1 MDMNQP
7 EPLGTWLLRRARNH
21 GMTGE
26 QLADLLGLPVHRIRQ
41 FITAADLDELPVRAI
56 RAMASHLNLP
66 WPDWLQPVDT
76 RPDDRTDPTS
86 PAPTVDSPSDTDR
99 VHAVLALALGQPLR
113 LDQIAHILDWPL
125 ERAQAATNHLA
136 QRLPGHQSLRLIAGD
151 DRAQRLIVP
160 SDVLDPDARTRL
172 QQLAYQQQGPM
183 TGMALIAYRAGYCDR
198 RRIREVLIRNPE
210 LLDAAIAAG
219 YITCR
224 IDANGQ
230 PTAITLIPEVAFS
243 LNIPIDL
250 HDTLLL
256 DPET

>member
-1 MDMNQP
+1 MKQP

-41 FITAADLDELPVRAI
+41 FATAADLDDLPVRAI
-56 RAMASHLNLP
+56 RAMASHLGLP

-76 RPDDRTDPTS
+76 PDDRTDPTS
-86 PAPTVDSPSDTDR
+86 SAPTADSPGDANC
-99 VHAVLALALGQPLR
+99 VHAVLALALGQPMR
-113 LDQIAHILDWPL
+113 LDQIAHILNWPL
-125 ERAQAATNHLA
+125 ERTQTATDHLA

-151 DRAQRLIVP
+151 DRALRLIVP
-160 SDVLDPDARTRL
+160 SDILAPAARTRL
-172 QQLAYQQQGPM
+172 QQLTYQQQGPM
-183 TGMALIAYRAGYCDR
+183 TGMALIAYRAGYRDR
-198 RRIREVLIRNPE
+198 QRIRELLIRNPE
-210 LLDAAIAAG
+210 LLEAAVAAG

-224 IDANGQ
+224 MDANGQ
-230 PTAITLIPEVAFS
+230 PTAIQLTPEVAFS